1 MDQQEYIEKLQEQ
14 INLIIG
20 TKSTLKRRKKTD
32 EDTQRDLF
40 INTIPLLEH
49 VANRG
54 TMMFAD
60 YGMDLSSYD
69 EPYFKIIDSL
79 LYLHFGKEA
88 GDIIMFYVYERT
100 NPDGTINYLTD
111 NSGNVVP
118 LEKIEDLWELVK
130 YVLNLDKD
138 KK

>member
-54 TMMFAD
+54 TMMFED

-88 GDIIMFYVYERT
+88 GDIIMFYVYERI

-111 NSGNVVP
+111 SSGNVVP

-130 YVLNLDKD
+130 FVLNLNKD